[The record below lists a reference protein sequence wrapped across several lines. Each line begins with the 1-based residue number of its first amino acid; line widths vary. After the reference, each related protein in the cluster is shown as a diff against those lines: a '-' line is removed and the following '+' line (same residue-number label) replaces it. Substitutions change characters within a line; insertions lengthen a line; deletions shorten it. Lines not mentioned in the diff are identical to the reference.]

1 MRAVLSIGSNMA
13 DSRALLHSVLAALT
27 PGGAIP
33 GRLLA
38 ASPIY
43 ATPAWGGVEQPD
55 FLNATLV
62 IDTPLGPEELLR
74 AGQAV
79 ENAAQ
84 RTREVRWGPR
94 TLDVDIV
101 DYQDE
106 PRSTQELTIPHPY
119 AHARAFVLLPWLAA
133 EPEARLNGQPLAIWL
148 AALDES
154 EVSQVRITDHF
165 DEALLS
171 AAKRGNG
178 AAEELAAQQGPQ
190 PEAQR
195 EEPDH
200 V

>member
-1 MRAVLSIGSNMA
+1 MA

-38 ASPIY
+38 VSPIY

-62 IDTPLGPEELLR
+62 IDTPLGPEELLS
-74 AGQAV
+74 AGQSV

-101 DYQDE
+101 DYQDQTRE
-106 PRSTQELTIPHPY
+106 TQSLKIPHPY

-133 EPEARLNGQPLAIWL
+133 EPEAQLAGKPLEHWL
-148 AALDES
+148 AGLDPE
-154 EVSQVRITDHF
+154 EVAAVKVADHF
-165 DEALLS
+165 DEELIN
-171 AAKRGNG
+171 AAKRGNDG
-178 AAEELAAQQGPQ
+178 EAES
-190 PEAQR
+190 
-195 EEPDH
+195 H